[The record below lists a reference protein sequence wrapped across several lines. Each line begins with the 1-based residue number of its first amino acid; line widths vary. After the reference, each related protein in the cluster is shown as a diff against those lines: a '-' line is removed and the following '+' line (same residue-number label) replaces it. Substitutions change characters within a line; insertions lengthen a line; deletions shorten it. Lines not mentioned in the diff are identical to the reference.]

1 MTKKP
6 VWKESLRLYKKN
18 FGPLCL
24 ALLVQLVLRAIALSP
39 LMFLADKAL
48 APLAY
53 LAIPL
58 YLLIVLPA
66 RQNYALAL
74 QDMLEGGSVFSTRLI
89 CPKQYGSKLLR
100 GLKGTVCIL
109 MWSVV
114 TIVSAVLL
122 YAAFVG
128 YWGLDVITLMRIC
141 SSVGGGDIV
150 TGLVLIMGAI
160 AASGLLILLGCAVH
174 SGSRHA
180 VALGDKKLLRGS
192 RLRLT
197 ALWFSGLM
205 LLIPFAAVVVYA
217 LGDYALT
224 MLGALK
230 SFSLPSSFALNGK
243 QVGLLIAGAVALLF
257 PLLPLK
263 NLLPAVYLRMVKEE
277 RDAQA

>member
-39 LMFLADKAL
+39 LMFLADKTL

-74 QDMLEGGSVFSTRLI
+74 QDMLEGGSAFSTRLI
-89 CPKQYGSKLLR
+89 CPKQYGRKLLR
-100 GLKGTVCIL
+100 GVLGTVCIL
-109 MWSVV
+109 LWSVV

-128 YWGLDVITLMRIC
+128 HWGLDVITLMRIC

-180 VALGDKKLLRGS
+180 VALGNKKLLRGS

-197 ALWFSGLM
+197 ALWFAGLT
-205 LLIPFAAVVVYA
+205 LLVPFAAVVVYA

-230 SFSLPSSFALNGK
+230 NFSLPSSFALNAK
-243 QVGLLIAGAVALLF
+243 QVGLLIAGAVVLLF

>member
-1 MTKKP
+1 MKKKP

-74 QDMLEGGSVFSTRLI
+74 QDMMNGGSVFSTQLI
-89 CPKQYGSKLLR
+89 CPRQYGRKLLR

-109 MWSVV
+109 LWSVV

-174 SGSRHA
+174 SGTRHA
-180 VALGDKKLLRGS
+180 FALGNKKLLRGS

-197 ALWFSGLM
+197 ALWFSGIM
-205 LLIPFAAVVVYA
+205 LIIPFAAVVVYA

-230 SFSLPSSFALNGK
+230 NFTFPSSFALNGK

>member
-89 CPKQYGSKLLR
+89 CPKQYGRKLLR
-100 GLKGTVCIL
+100 GVLGTVYIL
-109 MWSVV
+109 LWSMV

-128 YWGLDVITLMRIC
+128 HWGLDVITLMRIC

-180 VALGDKKLLRGS
+180 VALGNKKLLRGS

-197 ALWFSGLM
+197 ALWFSGLT
-205 LLIPFAAVVVYA
+205 LLVPFAAVVVYA

-230 SFSLPSSFALNGK
+230 NFSLPSSFALNAK
-243 QVGLLIAGAVALLF
+243 QVGLLIAGAVVLLF

>member
-48 APLAY
+48 APLAFT
-53 LAIPL
+53 AVPL
-58 YLLIVLPA
+58 YLLIVVPA

-74 QDMLEGGSVFSTRLI
+74 QDMLNGDGVYSTQLI
-89 CPKQYGSKLLR
+89 CPRQYGKKLLH
-100 GLKGTVCIL
+100 GLAGTVCIL
-109 MWSVV
+109 LWSVV

-180 VALGDKKLLRGS
+180 LALGDKKLLRGS
-192 RLRLT
+192 RLRLI
-197 ALWFSGLM
+197 ALWFCGLS

-230 SFSLPSSFALNGK
+230 NFSLPSSFALNSK
-243 QVGLLIAGAVALLF
+243 QVGLLIAGAVVLLF

>member
-24 ALLVQLVLRAIALSP
+24 TLLVQLVLRAIALSP

-89 CPKQYGSKLLR
+89 CPKQYGRKLLR
-100 GLKGTVCIL
+100 GVKGTVCIL
-109 MWSVV
+109 LWSVV
-114 TIVSAVLL
+114 TIGSAVLL

-128 YWGLDVITLMRIC
+128 HWGLDVITLMRIC

-180 VALGDKKLLRGS
+180 IALGDKKLLRGS

-197 ALWFSGLM
+197 ALWFGGLT
-205 LLIPFAAVVVYA
+205 LLVPFAAVVVYA

-230 SFSLPSSFALNGK
+230 NFSLPSSFALNGK
-243 QVGLLIAGAVALLF
+243 QVGLLIAGAVVLLF

>member
-89 CPKQYGSKLLR
+89 CPRQYGSKLLR

-180 VALGDKKLLRGS
+180 VALGNKKLLRGS

-197 ALWFSGLM
+197 ALWFSGLV

-263 NLLPAVYLRMVKEE
+263 NMLPAVYLRMVKEE

>member
-1 MTKKP
+1 MKKKP
-6 VWKESLRLYKKN
+6 VWKESFRLYKKN
-18 FGPLCL
+18 FGPLLL

-39 LMFLADKAL
+39 MLFLADKQYACL
-48 APLAY
+48 AFA
-53 LAIPL
+53 AIPL

-74 QDMLEGGSVFSTRLI
+74 QDMMNGGSVFTTQMI
-89 CPKQYGSKLLR
+89 CMKGYWRKLWR
-100 GLKGTVCIL
+100 GVKGMIRIL
-109 MWSVV
+109 LWSVV

-122 YAAFVG
+122 YAAFMG
-128 YWGLDVITLMRIC
+128 HWGLDVITLMRIC

-150 TGLVLIMGAI
+150 TGLVLIMGGI
-160 AASGLLILLGCAVH
+160 AASGLLILLGCALH
-174 SGSRHA
+174 SGTRHA
-180 VALGDKKLLRGS
+180 FARGDKNLLRGS

-197 ALWFSGLM
+197 ALWFGGLV

-224 MLGALK
+224 MVNALK
-230 SFSLPSSFALNGK
+230 NFSFPSSFALNTR
-243 QVGLLIAGAVALLF
+243 QVAMLAAGAVVLLF

>member
-6 VWKESLRLYKKN
+6 VWKENLRLYKKN

-180 VALGDKKLLRGS
+180 VALGNKKLLRGS

-197 ALWFSGLM
+197 ALWFSGLA

-263 NLLPAVYLRMVKEE
+263 NMLPAVYLRMVKEE

>member
-1 MTKKP
+1 MKKKP
-6 VWKESLRLYKKN
+6 VWKESFRLYKKN
-18 FGPLCL
+18 FGPLLL

-39 LMFLADKAL
+39 MLFLADKQYACL
-48 APLAY
+48 AFA
-53 LAIPL
+53 AIPL

-74 QDMLEGGSVFSTRLI
+74 QDMMNGGSVFTTQMI
-89 CPKQYGSKLLR
+89 CMKGYWRKLWRGVKGMLR
-100 GLKGTVCIL
+100 IL
-109 MWSVV
+109 LWSVV

-122 YAAFVG
+122 YAAFMG
-128 YWGLDVITLMRIC
+128 HWGLDVITLMRIC

-150 TGLVLIMGAI
+150 TGLVLIMGGI
-160 AASGLLILLGCAVH
+160 AASALLILLGCALH
-174 SGSRHA
+174 SGTRHA
-180 VALGDKKLLRGS
+180 FALGDKNLLRGS

-197 ALWFSGLM
+197 ALWFGGLV

-224 MLGALK
+224 MVNALK
-230 SFSLPSSFALNGK
+230 NFSFPSSFALNTR
-243 QVGLLIAGAVALLF
+243 QVAMLAAGAVVLLI

-263 NLLPAVYLRMVKEE
+263 SLLPAVFLRMVKEE